1 MRFRLIDQIVEAVPG
16 QRLRAAKN
24 LTLGEEYLAD
34 HFPSFPVMPGVLMLE
49 SLVQAGAWLV
59 RLTEDFGHSV
69 IVLREVRGVK
79 YGNFVAPGSRLDLT
93 VEIVEKNTQN
103 SATVA
108 FKGNGE
114 VGGVASV
121 SARFALA
128 CYNLREKRPDWAGFD
143 DKLIREFRDE
153 LATLRPSR
161 PVTEGAS

>member
-1 MRFRLIDQIVEAVPG
+1 MRFRLIDQIIEAVPG
-16 QRLRAAKN
+16 QRLRAVKN

-59 RLTEDFGHSV
+59 RLSEDFRHSV

-79 YGNFVAPGSRLDLT
+79 YGNFVVPGSRLDLS
-93 VEIVEKNTQN
+93 VEIAEKNTQN

-114 VGGVASV
+114 VDGVATV
-121 SARFALA
+121 SARFAVER
-128 CYNLREKRPDWAGFD
+128 YNLREKRPDWAELD
-143 DKLIREFRDE
+143 DKLIRGFRNE

-161 PVTEGAS
+161 PVSEGAS